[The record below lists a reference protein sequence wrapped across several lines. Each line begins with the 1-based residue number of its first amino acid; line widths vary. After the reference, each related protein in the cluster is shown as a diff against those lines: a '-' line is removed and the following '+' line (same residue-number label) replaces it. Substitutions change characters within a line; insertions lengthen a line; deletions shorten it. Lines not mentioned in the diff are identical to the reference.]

1 MLLKKFLFLFL
12 IKKYYC
18 KHVVNGKIKD
28 NLLKPL
34 LFHLFSDEE
43 NFLYFYYTVMLFFVL
58 PMVCNIIFMIV
69 SRKDDP
75 RKLMLAALL
84 VKLVHIPAYVMV
96 FLFGVGAALMIF
108 FTLPLILLLVIG
120 DYVVLLISSSISVFA
135 IAKNV
140 KGNKM
145 LSLIA
150 LFCQFFFC
158 ADVISLFVLWR
169 ASKKTKEAIF

>member
-1 MLLKKFLFLFL
+1 MEFCLYGGAFTKKLLLIPAMLFPYTFVLGLGLEEPFS
-12 IKKYYC
+12 
-18 KHVVNGKIKD
+18 NGD
-28 NLLKPL
+28 YALLG
-34 LFHLFSDEE
+34 F
-43 NFLYFYYTVMLFFVL
+43 VMLFFVL

-96 FLFGVGAALMIF
+96 FLFGVVAALMIF
-108 FTLPLILLLVIG
+108 FTLPLILLFVIG

-140 KGNKM
+140 KENKM

-169 ASKKTKEAIF
+169 ASKKAEQVISE